1 MTTFDASLKL
11 FSWFSENDY
20 FHYPKDTQKLL
31 LIIDKEEDYLP
42 VDAALNKFME
52 EGVISVSSKDSQTKV
67 YFLNK
72 KLSQIEQDI
81 KIQGDLSLLISQ
93 KINWFCENVAKEESD
108 FCDPLNIKIKDLW
121 NMVHIIDFFQKK
133 CVDNQESLQ

>member
-11 FSWFSENDY
+11 FTWFSENDY

-42 VDAALNKFME
+42 VNAALTKFQE
-52 EGVISVSSKDSQTKV
+52 EGVLSVSEKKSGDKI

-72 KLSQIEQDI
+72 KLNQIEQDI
-81 KIQGDLSLLISQ
+81 KIHGDLSLVISQ

-108 FCDPLNIKIKDLW
+108 FCDPSNIKIKDIW

-133 CVDNQESLQ
+133 CVDSQECLQ